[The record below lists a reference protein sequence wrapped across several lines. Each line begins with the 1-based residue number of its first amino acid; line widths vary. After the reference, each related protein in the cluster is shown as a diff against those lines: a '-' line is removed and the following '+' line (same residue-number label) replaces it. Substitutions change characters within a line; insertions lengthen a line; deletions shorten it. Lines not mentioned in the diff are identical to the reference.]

1 MQRASQKAAPSPRL
15 SSSDER
21 PQPGDAPP
29 CDNAPWSAPWDAPW
43 TTPWDQPSETPC
55 DRP

>member
-29 CDNAPWSAPWDAPW
+29 WDDAPWSAPWEAPW
-43 TTPWDQPSETPC
+43 TTPWDQPSEPPC